1 MKKTNRKLLTAII
14 TSVALFS
21 LFSCNNSDKNK
32 NSTVSENKVSENTTS
47 SASQSESTSAVTSQS
62 DVKNTTENNTA
73 ITSLSQTSVM
83 TTSPSDTA
91 VSESKATEVT
101 DKTSDV
107 STSKTTTSA
116 ITESSTEKITD
127 TTIITTTTP
136 PVTTVTEETT
146 TEKITPNNVIFTWIC
161 ANKDNT
167 LPGDGQFAAV
177 TFRIKENA
185 APGEYYVS
193 MSSKKG
199 NNNGAFAK
207 YDGVK
212 KYTDFDGGIISVS
225 TGYTAADYDYQGNEI
240 FVNLTNTHGNPG
252 DTVTVFVDVFNNFP
266 GVIGAASLKLEFDNS
281 ALEIISVEPGTMFDY
296 IEKGTFASS
305 LDYSESDIG

>member
-14 TSVALFS
+14 TAVALFS
-21 LFSCNNSDKNK
+21 LFACNDSDKNK
-32 NSTVSENKVSENTTS
+32 NSTVSENKVSESTT
-47 SASQSESTSAVTSQS
+47 SASQSASTSAVTSQS
-62 DVKNTTENNTA
+62 DTKNNTTL
-73 ITSLSQTSVM
+73 TSLSQTSVM
-83 TTSPSDTA
+83 TTSPSDTSS
-91 VSESKATEVT
+91 SESKVTEVT
-101 DKTSDV
+101 GKTSDV
-107 STSKTTTSA
+107 STAKTTLA
-116 ITESSTEKITD
+116 ITESSTEKFTD
-127 TTIITTTTP
+127 TTTITTATTTTP

-193 MSSKKG
+193 LSSKNG

-252 DTVTVFVDVFNNFP
+252 DTVTVFVDVFNNFS

>member
-21 LFSCNNSDKNK
+21 LFACNDNDKNK

-47 SASQSESTSAVTSQS
+47 ASQSESTSSVTSQS
-62 DVKNTTENNTA
+62 DMKNTTENNNA
-73 ITSLSQTSVM
+73 LTSLSQTSVM
-83 TTSPSDTA
+83 STSPSDTA
-91 VSESKATEVT
+91 VSESKGTEVT

-107 STSKTTTSA
+107 STAKTTLA

-127 TTIITTTTP
+127 TTIITTTTTP

-193 MSSKKG
+193 MSSKNG

>member
-1 MKKTNRKLLTAII
+1 MKKTNRKIHTAII

-21 LFSCNNSDKNK
+21 LFACNDNDKNK
-32 NSTVSENKVSENTTS
+32 NRTVFENKTTTS
-47 SASQSESTSAVTSQS
+47 VSQSVSTSAVTSQS

-199 NNNGAFAK
+199 NNNSAFAK

-240 FVNLTNTHGNPG
+240 FVNLTNTHGDPG

>member
-21 LFSCNNSDKNK
+21 LFACNDNDKNK

-47 SASQSESTSAVTSQS
+47 ASQSESTSSVTSQS
-62 DVKNTTENNTA
+62 DMKNTTENNNA
-73 ITSLSQTSVM
+73 LTSLSQTSVM
-83 TTSPSDTA
+83 STSPSDTA
-91 VSESKATEVT
+91 VSESKGTEVT

-107 STSKTTTSA
+107 STAKTTLA

-127 TTIITTTTP
+127 TTIITTTTTP

-225 TGYTAADYDYQGNEI
+225 TGYIAADYDYQGNEI

>member
-1 MKKTNRKLLTAII
+1 MKKTNRKLHTAII

-47 SASQSESTSAVTSQS
+47 SASQSESTSSVTSQS

-83 TTSPSDTA
+83 STSPSDTE
-91 VSESKATEVT
+91 VSESKGTEVT

-107 STSKTTTSA
+107 STAKTTLA

-127 TTIITTTTP
+127 TTAITTTTTP